1 MNSMHV
7 RPLSAILVSALVAGA
22 AGAQGAQW
30 FVDPALAANCT
41 SAYNPATRACSGGSA
56 AAYRTASEALGAAQP
71 GDQVLLR
78 GGSYSERLVPPRSG
92 TAAAPITV
100 SAYAGEQPVFS
111 GTADA
116 ALSITGRSYLVF
128 DGLQFDNVGGWAR
141 LEDSTYI
148 TVRNGRFTRATV
160 SGTTGGFK
168 IVRGGYHRL
177 TGNVISDGNDNI
189 VIQESDRNLVENNTV
204 STGRHS
210 LVSLRCGN
218 YNVVRGNT
226 FTNAVQ
232 KAVEVYDC
240 EGTSDAPVKLDA
252 TKHNLFESN
261 RFTLTLASTA
271 DYRYN
276 GMQYSGQNGIVRRN
290 VYYNNHGGAINFQVY
305 SDEALYNYGHRVYQN
320 TFFNNECYAL
330 AASSSSS
337 ARYRDNRAIGN
348 LLYRNVGCAG
358 QAAQTSIGNTQAV
371 VLESNS
377 LLTSAPP
384 FQNEAA
390 FDLRLAAGSALI
402 DTGPFLTKAV
412 GAGSGMIVTV
422 ADTAY
427 FYDGFGIPGEQGD
440 EIQFQGQSAT
450 ARIVAVNEATKQLTL
465 DRALSW
471 TDGQSLSLRYSGS
484 RPEPGA
490 YEAGTTA
497 VRPKPPTN
505 VQVSSL

>member
-1 MNSMHV
+1 MHV
-7 RPLSAILVSALVAGA
+7 RPLSAIFVSALVAGA
-22 AGAQGAQW
+22 AGAHGAQL
-30 FVDPALAANCT
+30 FVDTALAANCA

-56 AAYRTASEALGAAQP
+56 AAYRTATEALNAAQA

-100 SAYAGEQPVFS
+100 SAYSGEQPVFS
-111 GTADA
+111 GIADV

-177 TGNVISDGNDNI
+177 TGNVVSDGNDNI

-337 ARYRDNRAIGN
+337 SRYRDNRAIGN

-358 QAAQTSIGNTQAV
+358 QAEQTSIGNTQAV

-377 LLTSAPP
+377 VLASAPP
-384 FQNEAA
+384 FQNEAS

-412 GAGSGMIVTV
+412 GAGSGTIVTV

-440 EIQFQGQSAT
+440 EIQFQGQAAT
-450 ARIVAVNEATKQLTL
+450 ARIVAVNDATKQLTL

-484 RPEPGA
+484 RPDPGA
-490 YEAGTTA
+490 FEAGTAA